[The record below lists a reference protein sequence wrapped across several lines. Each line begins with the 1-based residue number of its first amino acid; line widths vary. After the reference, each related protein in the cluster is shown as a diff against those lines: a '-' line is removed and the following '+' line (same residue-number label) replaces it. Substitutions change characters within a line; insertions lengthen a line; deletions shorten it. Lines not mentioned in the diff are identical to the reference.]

1 MAFLNVCAVWS
12 CGFCVNCGMGCGLL
26 RIGVAEVLEIR
37 ISHVQYLFPPWRVTF
52 DPSHALPLAWQK
64 VKREAVSITEADYL
78 CGNLLA
84 AGPRATTWSG
94 RGCVKDVLP
103 HPYMI

>member
-1 MAFLNVCAVWS
+1 MGVSPMACDLWAC
-12 CGFCVNCGMGCGLL
+12 
-26 RIGVAEVLEIR
+26 
-37 ISHVQYLFPPWRVTF
+37 
-52 DPSHALPLAWQK
+52 QK
-64 VKREAVSITEADYL
+64 VKSEAVSITEADYL

-103 HPYMI
+103 Q